1 MTTNPDRATGWWVL
15 AGVLLTLAGILDII
29 FGFAAVADSHYYAPN
44 ATLIATNL
52 NVYGWFVVVIG
63 LVQLAAGLS
72 LFKGGGFGRWVGI
85 ISAGLAGIYYLL
97 IIPAAPFLALAMFVL
112 MVTIIFQLAKPSEGY

>member
-1 MTTNPDRATGWWVL
+1 MTTNPERVTGWWVL
-15 AGVLLTLAGILDII
+15 AGVLLVFAGVVDII
-29 FGFAAVADSHYYAPN
+29 FGFAAIADSHYYTAN
-44 ATLIATNL
+44 ATLIASNL
-52 NVYGWFVVVIG
+52 NAYGWAAVVIG

-72 LFKGGGFGRWVGI
+72 LFKGGGFGRWVGV

-97 IIPAAPFLALAMFVL
+97 IIPAAPFLAIAMFFV